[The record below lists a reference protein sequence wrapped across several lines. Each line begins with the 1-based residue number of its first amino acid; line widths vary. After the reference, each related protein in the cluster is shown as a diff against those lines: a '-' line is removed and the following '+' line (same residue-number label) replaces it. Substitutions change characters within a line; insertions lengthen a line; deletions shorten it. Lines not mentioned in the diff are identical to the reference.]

1 MKELMTTTI
10 LRTLWVT
17 AILAT
22 CSVCTKAAEQLAGDA
37 GQKSWTGTVTEVDA
51 RERTVRAKKFLSSRT
66 FNIPEN
72 CAFSIND
79 KKDAA
84 LGDLRPGHKVCF
96 AYQDVNGVLVANRIA
111 QEDLLYQGTVKYID
125 PKNRT
130 VTVKRAGSSKAF
142 CIADDCKVLVK
153 DDKNGTLGDIKT
165 GHKVSVTYE
174 TPNEALVAR
183 RIEQKSSTFVGDLS
197 AIDVPARTV
206 KARQL
211 FTNKKFNLAN
221 ECVIVLNGKE
231 NAQLSDL
238 RIGQKVTFS
247 YEDVGG
253 VNVVN
258 RIAQTGEPA
267 EPRTPETAKSSE

>member
-1 MKELMTTTI
+1 MKTNI

-22 CSVCTKAAEQLAGDA
+22 CSVCLKAAEQPASGTE
-37 GQKSWTGTVTEVDA
+37 QKHWAGTVSEVDA
-51 RERTVRAKKFLSSRT
+51 KERIVKAKRFLSSKT
-66 FNIPEN
+66 FNVPEN

-79 KKDAA
+79 KKDSS
-84 LGDLRPGHKVCF
+84 LSDLRPGHKVHF
-96 AYQDVNGVLVANRIA
+96 TYQNVSGVLVANRVA
-111 QEDLLYQGTVKYID
+111 QEDLVYQGTVKYID

-130 VTVKRAGSSKAF
+130 LTVKRAGSSKAF
-142 CIADDCKVLVK
+142 RIAEDCKVLVK
-153 DDKNGTLGDIKT
+153 DDKSGTLDDIKT

-211 FTNKKFNLAN
+211 FTNKKFNLADG
-221 ECVIVLNGKE
+221 CAIVLNGKE

-258 RIAQTGEPA
+258 RIAQSGEPA
-267 EPRTPETAKSSE
+267 EPRTPETAKTAKSIE